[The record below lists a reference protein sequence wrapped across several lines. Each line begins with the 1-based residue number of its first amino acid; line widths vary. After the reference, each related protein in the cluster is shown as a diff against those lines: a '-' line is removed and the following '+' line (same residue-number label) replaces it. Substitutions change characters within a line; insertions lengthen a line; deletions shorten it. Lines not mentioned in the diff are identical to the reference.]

1 MELIRDIVLIYSN
14 YGFNTQV
21 LAASLRNPTHVIDAA
36 KAGAHIGDA
45 AVQSDRCAVRPSAD
59 GQGPGSVHEGLRES
73 LSGGIGDAIVF
84 NYMSAG
90 TQIAV
95 LIGVAVALVALAIFV
110 VLRVVR
116 GSPEKRERKR
126 RLAVHRQGRLG
137 DALITEATGET
148 LYYSYSIRGVQYA
161 ASQDITS
168 LRERLPPEPER
179 LIGVASLKYAP
190 NNPANSILVCEEWSG
205 IRDSRGS

>member
-1 MELIRDIVLIYSN
+1 
-14 YGFNTQV
+14 
-21 LAASLRNPTHVIDAA
+21 
-36 KAGAHIGDA
+36 
-45 AVQSDRCAVRPSAD
+45 
-59 GQGPGSVHEGLRES
+59 
-73 LSGGIGDAIVF
+73 
-84 NYMSAG
+84 MSAG

-95 LIGVAVALVALAIFV
+95 LIGVAVVLIALAIFV
-110 VLRVVR
+110 ALRVVR

-148 LYYSYSIRGVQYA
+148 LYYSYSIRGVQYT

-168 LRERLPPEPER
+168 LRERLPAEPER

-205 IRDSRGS
+205 IRDSRGN

>member
-1 MELIRDIVLIYSN
+1 
-14 YGFNTQV
+14 
-21 LAASLRNPTHVIDAA
+21 
-36 KAGAHIGDA
+36 
-45 AVQSDRCAVRPSAD
+45 
-59 GQGPGSVHEGLRES
+59 
-73 LSGGIGDAIVF
+73 
-84 NYMSAG
+84 MSAG